1 MRVAAPQLLPAAA
14 RAAQP
19 WKNGGGITR
28 EVAAHPPGSDLDSF
42 AWRVSLA
49 EVNAGGPFSQFAGVD
64 RRMAVLAGT
73 LEFTLAGQALQRLT
87 AESEPVAFAG
97 DAAAA
102 AAPGGGTVTDLN
114 VMTRRGRFESRLGR
128 RRGPQQLVLTAD
140 TVLILALTPL
150 AVRCAE
156 AHRELTPLDALRFDG
171 AVRCQVTPGAAGA
184 YFYLVELRQI

>member
-1 MRVAAPQLLPAAA
+1 MAAPQLLPAAA

-42 AWRVSLA
+42 AWRVSVA
-49 EVNAGGPFSQFAGVD
+49 EVGAGGPFSQFAGVD
-64 RRMAVLAGT
+64 RRMAILAGT
-73 LEFTLAGQALQRLT
+73 LEFTLAGQAQRLT

-97 DAAAA
+97 EAAAS
-102 AAPGGGTVTDLN
+102 AAPGGDLVTDLN

-128 RRGPQQLVLTAD
+128 RHGPLQLALTAD
-140 TVLILALTPL
+140 TVLILALAPL
-150 AVRCAE
+150 AVRCVE
-156 AHRELTPLDALRFDG
+156 AHRELAPLDALRFDG

-184 YFYLVELRQI
+184 AFYLVELRQI